1 MSTPEPPALLEKI
14 NSPAD
19 LRELEQGQLN
29 ELAEEIRSYLIES
42 VSTTG
47 GHLAPG
53 LGAVELTVALHYVFN
68 TPDDRLVWDIGHQ
81 AYPHKIITGRKEK
94 LHTIRPAMVFPAFC
108 AASKVSRRF
117 RSRPLEHFDQCCTGH
132 GRCVQTGTENR
143 PVVAII
149 GDGGLTAGQAM
160 EALNNAGDMDSDI
173 LVILNDKRCLSRRMS
188 ALSPTTW
195 RGFFQAALTRLSVRE
210 AKRSSA
216 PFHPCRPSPG
226 AGRST

>member
-81 AYPHKIITGRKEK
+81 AYPHKIITGRKSILSYLLK
-94 LHTIRPAMVFPAFC
+94 
-108 AASKVSRRF
+108 
-117 RSRPLEHFDQCCTGH
+117 
-132 GRCVQTGTENR
+132 
-143 PVVAII
+143 PVLRA
-149 GDGGLTAGQAM
+149 QA
-160 EALNNAGDMDSDI
+160 EAL
-173 LVILNDKRCLSRRMS
+173 
-188 ALSPTTW
+188 
-195 RGFFQAALTRLSVRE
+195 RE
-210 AKRSSA
+210 R
-216 PFHPCRPSPG
+216 
-226 AGRST
+226 